1 MSQGYCS
8 AIQRR
13 SFPQILQRLR
23 NLVPV
28 VEKCRSNTV
37 QFFFK
42 GFRIPVQDGSVLQ
55 NVVLKIDFTAGF
67 LFTGVKRSPPGPFP
81 LLCAAQMGDDLVYFL
96 VNVIFRQRCLAELCI
111 TIDQLLHKGSVLAKA
126 VEPGLC
132 LEGDILRGK
141 RLKQVIVNGT
151 VIVPHRT
158 QGQLSSDLLVGVSG
172 IITGKFPKQV
182 FIDTN
187 GVEWDLCVPDSN
199 LDMLPPVGNEAKI
212 YTYLQHT
219 DQLMSLYG
227 FASSDERSVFLDLLK
242 VDGVGPKGAV
252 KIMSAVSSSRLLDV
266 LEKGDLEMLE
276 KIPGVG
282 KKTAGKMML
291 TLKGK
296 LKISESAGD
305 LVRVSA
311 ASPYADVVMSL
322 ASMGYDKKLVEQK
335 VAQLVEILTND
346 SSFLGKGQKEREDIL
361 FRRAIVELA

>member
-1 MSQGYCS
+1 MRTVL
-8 AIQRR
+8 I
-13 SFPQILQRLR
+13 FP
-23 NLVPV
+23 
-28 VEKCRSNTV
+28 C
-37 QFFFK
+37 
-42 GFRIPVQDGSVLQ
+42 
-55 NVVLKIDFTAGF
+55 
-67 LFTGVKRSPPGPFP
+67 
-81 LLCAAQMGDDLVYFL
+81 
-96 VNVIFRQRCLAELCI
+96 
-111 TIDQLLHKGSVLAKA
+111 LHKSAY
-126 VEPGLC
+126 
-132 LEGDILRGK
+132 IIYN
-141 RLKQVIVNGT
+141 IVMFNSLT
-151 VIVPHRT
+151 
-158 QGQLSSDLLVGVSG
+158 G

-227 FASSDERSVFLDLLK
+227 FASADERSVFLDLLK

-252 KIMSAVSSSRLLDV
+252 KIMSAVSSARLLDV

-296 LKISESAGD
+296 LKICESLGP
-305 LVRVSA
+305 VVSLKA

-335 VAQLVEILTND
+335 IAELVEEFSKD
-346 SSFLGKGQKEREDIL
+346 SAFNSKTQKEKEDLL
-361 FRRAIVELA
+361 FRRAIVSLA